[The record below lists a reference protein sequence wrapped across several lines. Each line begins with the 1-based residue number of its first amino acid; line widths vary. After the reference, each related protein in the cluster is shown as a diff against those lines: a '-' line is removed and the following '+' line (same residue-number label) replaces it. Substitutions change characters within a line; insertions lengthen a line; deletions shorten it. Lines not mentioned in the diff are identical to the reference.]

1 MIIIPDIAPIIATST
16 VGSVGIL
23 YDIYYIIIYTLCRD
37 RQYEM
42 QCYLDVETVFSS
54 VVTGCYYA
62 ALIVHLFHLTLQ
74 DLLVVLLV
82 CRVFDPLLLVPAIS
96 LISWSLSVQDF
107 EPISELPGLEFY
119 EVVIEKPKDLWLW

>member
-1 MIIIPDIAPIIATST
+1 
-16 VGSVGIL
+16 
-23 YDIYYIIIYTLCRD
+23 
-37 RQYEM
+37 M
-42 QCYLDVETVFSS
+42 QCYLDVETVFSF

-62 ALIVHLFHLTLQ
+62 ALVVHLFHLTLQ